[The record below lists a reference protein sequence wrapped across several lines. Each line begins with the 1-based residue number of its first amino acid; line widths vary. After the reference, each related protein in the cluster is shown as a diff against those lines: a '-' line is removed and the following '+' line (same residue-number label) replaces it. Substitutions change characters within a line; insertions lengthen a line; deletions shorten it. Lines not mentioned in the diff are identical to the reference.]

1 MKNLFIKFYKLFPL
15 RTTLL
20 ILFFAFIMTG
30 FFLISSK
37 SNFKEYVKAKVP
49 NLYTIIRDEIIY
61 PIFRQ
66 KVIGASLGEDIPMI
80 KLVLSRKD
88 VAHFTELYRKY
99 EIEGEG
105 VRGYYGQNNQW
116 KKADLFYMGK
126 KYKCHVLYEIYLNL
140 LGGYMGG
147 I

>member
-20 ILFFAFIMTG
+20 ILFFAFIMIG

-37 SNFKEYVKAKVP
+37 SNFKEYVKAKAP

-88 VAHFTELYRKY
+88 VAHFTEQIGR
-99 EIEGEG
+99 
-105 VRGYYGQNNQW
+105 
-116 KKADLFYMGK
+116 A
-126 KYKCHVLYEIYLNL
+126 HV
-140 LGGYMGG
+140 
-147 I
+147 